1 MHKRIKHKCAGFWR
15 TLIPHSNLNSFHP
28 FIPLFVYFGES
39 SSSSVVF
46 SCDKK
51 YSTLVYC
58 YFEICPV
65 LVSWYTKVPHIPRY
79 QHGIPVYNY
88 VRDLNL
94 FSLAQTGII
103 SYLYIVTLS
112 PHAVWPDLP
121 RPPRLFGAARKRRA
135 ARRLATP
142 LRGAGEGTSLS
153 GASRGTYQGAV
164 EWPCGCRAMSREG
177 HARPKLARVLS

>member
-1 MHKRIKHKCAGFWR
+1 MKHKCAGFWKKR
-15 TLIPHSNLNSFHP
+15 TLVPHSNSFHP
-28 FIPLFVYFGES
+28 FIPLFGES

-79 QHGIPVYNY
+79 QHGIPVYNCI
-88 VRDLNL
+88 RDLNL
-94 FSLAQTGII
+94 SLAQTGII

-112 PHAVWPDLP
+112 PHVYGPIPASS
-121 RPPRLFGAARKRRA
+121 RLFGAARKRRA
-135 ARRLATP
+135 ARRLHP
-142 LRGAGEGTSLS
+142 PRRWRRTSLS
-153 GASRGTYQGAV
+153 EPLEEPIRVRWRALWLQGNV
-164 EWPCGCRAMSREG
+164 SG
-177 HARPKLARVLS
+177 RPRD